1 MSTTEAT
8 KKHVMVTGATGYVA
22 GWVVKELLESG
33 HVVHAAV
40 RDPEATA
47 KLQYLNALAE
57 KYSGEIRY
65 FKSDLLQPGSYEE
78 AMKDCEIVYH
88 TASPFTIKVEDP
100 QKDLIDPAL
109 LGTRNVLES
118 VNKTAEVKR
127 VVLTSSCVAI
137 VGDAKDLQN
146 LPNGTATEEH
156 WNSTS
161 TLHHQPYSYSKT
173 VAEQEA
179 WKIANAQERWKL
191 VVINPSLVIG
201 PGINPN
207 GTSESFNIM
216 RQLGGGDMKMGA
228 PRLYFGLVD
237 VRDLGV
243 AHYRA
248 GFMAEAEGRN
258 IISGHHASLLQMASV
273 LRTHFP
279 DTPLPRREL
288 PNWLVWLTAP
298 AVGVTRKFMKQNLGH
313 QWLVD
318 NTKSKKKLGI
328 EYRPLEESLT
338 EFFAQVVE

>member
-1 MSTTEAT
+1 MGNMEAT

-22 GWVVKELLESG
+22 GWVIKELLEGG
-33 HVVHAAV
+33 HIVHAAV
-40 RDPEATA
+40 RDPDATA
-47 KLQYLNALAE
+47 KLKYLNALAE
-57 KYSGEIRY
+57 KYPGEIRY
-65 FKSDLLQPGSYEE
+65 FKSDLLKPGSYEE
-78 AMKDCEIVYH
+78 AMKGCEIVYH

-127 VVLTSSCVAI
+127 VVLTSSCAAI
-137 VGDAKDLQN
+137 VGDAKDLQG
-146 LPNGTATEEH
+146 LPNGTATEAH
-156 WNSTS
+156 WNETS
-161 TLHHQPYSYSKT
+161 NLQHQSYSYSKT

-179 WKIANAQERWKL
+179 WKIAKAQERWKL

-228 PRLYFGLVD
+228 PNLYFGLVD

-248 GFMAEAEGRN
+248 GFMDQAEGRN
-258 IISGHHASLLQMASV
+258 IISGHHASLLDMAKI
-273 LRTHFP
+273 LRHKFP
-279 DTPLPRREL
+279 DAPLPKRTL

-298 AVGVTRKFMKQNLGH
+298 AVGVTRKFMKQNLGYH
-313 QWLVD
+313 WLVD
-318 NTKSKKKLGI
+318 NRKSKETLGMK
-328 EYRPLEESLT
+328 YRPLEESLP
-338 EFFAQVVE
+338 EFFTQAVA